1 MSSCYNERTYATVL
15 LRSNI
20 DLNAI
25 VGYIKLKHYNL
36 VMIDMD

>member
-1 MSSCYNERTYATVL
+1 MPTVL

-36 VMIDMD
+36 VMI